1 MRRAAAAAD
10 GAVQALAAGR
20 PEARGAATTLTAV
33 AVARDAV
40 VVAHAGDSRAYLVG
54 GAGAVQLTVDHTLVQ
69 EHPEMAPDEAGA
81 LRHVITRFLGQPG
94 GCPFDVSTHALPPG
108 AGLVLCTD
116 GVTNVVPPQ
125 RLAGVVRPGEG
136 EGVAGG
142 AERVVALVEALD
154 GADDATIVVAWPAT
168 TIGAAGVPG
177 AAEGTAGDPFRLRRL
192 LERERPGRR
201 GRLTRGALLALLG
214 AAGVGAA
221 WYWVGPRL
229 EEAVRRPFRPPP
241 DAAAREYLQAWS
253 AGDLGALY
261 RRLTPEAQRTY
272 SEEAFTAL
280 HRQVGAEMTLQS
292 LQLTIRPGEAAGSG
306 GSDGGGADG
315 VPFEAAY
322 TTARFG
328 ALRRENVLPLAWRE
342 GEWRVAWTP
351 AVLLPDL
358 AGGRTLR
365 AFGDDA
371 ARGALLDAAGRPLAT
386 GSGRVRPG
394 ASGAG
399 RQYPQGSL
407 AGPLTGYVGEITSEE
422 LAARAGG
429 DALPGDL
436 VGKAGLESIAET
448 LLAGQRGGRLT
459 VLAPSGEIANTLSS
473 TPARPGE
480 TVRLTLDLDLQRE
493 CEAALGERRGSVL
506 VLDVREGAVLAMASA
521 PGYDPNVFVAGGD
534 VGAILNDAGQP
545 LLNRPLQGLYPPGS
559 IFKAVTMAAGLE
571 QGAFRPDSQFTC
583 SGRWTGLPGL
593 TFDCWLSGGHGRL
606 DLVSGL
612 TRSCNS
618 VFYEV
623 GKRLDEIDPNFLPE
637 FALRS
642 GFGGATGAVPAQEP
656 GRDGALSAVEA
667 PGPERRLGQGRRGQ
681 HGHRAG
687 QPAGDAPAGGGPL
700 RGYRRRGPAAGATTP
715 RPGAA
720 AGGQRG
726 APPDSPGQAAPAV
739 EGADAGGGAGRAA
752 GGRRGAG
759 RDGRRG
765 LPGIAPGRLD
775 GRQDGDGGDGAGA
788 GAPRLVRLLR
798 PAGESPRWWCWRC
811 WSTPAKARRWR
822 PRWPGGCSKSP
833 CGATL
838 PLPA

>member
-1 MRRAAAAAD
+1 M
-10 GAVQALAAGR
+10 
-20 PEARGAATTLTAV
+20 
-33 AVARDAV
+33 
-40 VVAHAGDSRAYLVG
+40 
-54 GAGAVQLTVDHTLVQ
+54 
-69 EHPEMAPDEAGA
+69 
-81 LRHVITRFLGQPG
+81 
-94 GCPFDVSTHALPPG
+94 
-108 AGLVLCTD
+108 
-116 GVTNVVPPQ
+116 
-125 RLAGVVRPGEG
+125 
-136 EGVAGG
+136 
-142 AERVVALVEALD
+142 
-154 GADDATIVVAWPAT
+154 
-168 TIGAAGVPG
+168 
-177 AAEGTAGDPFRLRRL
+177 
-192 LERERPGRR
+192 
-201 GRLTRGALLALLG
+201 
-214 AAGVGAA
+214 
-221 WYWVGPRL
+221 
-229 EEAVRRPFRPPP
+229 
-241 DAAAREYLQAWS
+241 
-253 AGDLGALY
+253 
-261 RRLTPEAQRTY
+261 
-272 SEEAFTAL
+272 

-306 GSDGGGADG
+306 GPDGVAAARAGSG

-407 AGPLTGYVGEITSEE
+407 AGPLTGYVGEVTAEE

-656 GRDGALSAVEA
+656 GGTVPSPQWKRQALNDGWARGDAVNMA
-667 PGPERRLGQGRRGQ
+667 IGQGNLLVT
-681 HGHRAG
+681 
-687 QPAGDAPAGGGPL
+687 PL
-700 RGYRRRGPAAGATTP
+700 QVAALYGAI
-715 RPGAA
+715 A
-720 AGGQRG
+720 AGGQRRGPRLLDRAQLPGGNVERLLTPQAKPPLPWKAQTLEAVRAGLRG
-726 APPDSPGQAAPAV
+726 AVGGPDGTAAGAFQGSPLAGSTAGKTGTAETGPGRAPHAWFACFAPLESPSVVVLAMLEHAGEGSQVAAPLARGV
-739 EGADAGGGAGRAA
+739 LEVAL
-752 GGRRGAG
+752 RRY
-759 RDGRRG
+759 
-765 LPGIAPGRLD
+765 P
-775 GRQDGDGGDGAGA
+775 
-788 GAPRLVRLLR
+788 
-798 PAGESPRWWCWRC
+798 
-811 WSTPAKARRWR
+811 
-822 PRWPGGCSKSP
+822 
-833 CGATL
+833 